1 MLFNTFFHICIKT
14 LFSISG
20 HCQLEDADYQYKSG
34 LYFEKD
40 ETDPI
45 IDMAQ
50 IFRPLL
56 SSLIGREWWDRS
68 RGTLRR
74 RACTKRSPKLWHS
87 GMLIKINIKSCI
99 VVRD

>member
-68 RGTLRR
+68 AWDFTTPSLYEKI
-74 RACTKRSPKLWHS
+74 TKIMAQWDAEK
-87 GMLIKINIKSCI
+87 N
-99 VVRD
+99 